1 MVLFQ
6 EFNNLAAA
14 EFWFSIS
21 RSRQATGS
29 SLTLQYNKFA
39 GGKYKG
45 RDLNDPQHFWGNDL
59 NVQYYNVLRSFSTTI
74 FLPSPQGSGS
84 THKGRRMSPSLR
96 GWIMA
101 FP

>member
-45 RDLNDPQHFWGNDL
+45 RDLNDPQHF
-59 NVQYYNVLRSFSTTI
+59 
-74 FLPSPQGSGS
+74 
-84 THKGRRMSPSLR
+84 
-96 GWIMA
+96 
-101 FP
+101 

>member
-1 MVLFQ
+1 MTSAFSSSSLKAKTSSQSSTQLSHPTHSSLSITTRFPIVCLQMVLFQ

-45 RDLNDPQHFWGNDL
+45 RDLNDPQHF
-59 NVQYYNVLRSFSTTI
+59 
-74 FLPSPQGSGS
+74 
-84 THKGRRMSPSLR
+84 
-96 GWIMA
+96 
-101 FP
+101 